1 MIKITSQNERAV
13 YLAAQAIASIT
24 EAGPSSQWHGI
35 RSIVRTFDGRVL
47 EARETA
53 EEVSAAVEREVR
65 DGDALHTDNDQGGAR
80 C

>member
-1 MIKITSQNERAV
+1 MIKITNHNEQCV
-13 YLAAQAIASIT
+13 YLAAHAIATIT

-53 EEVSAAVEREVR
+53 GEVSAAVEKEARDAEV
-65 DGDALHTDNDQGGAR
+65 AAAR
-80 C
+80 A